1 MRWNGSE
8 PVPEINRRVAA
19 SMVKEKREGRK
30 DRERERERDFILLI
44 LLSVHNMNIISCQSF
59 FITYCN

>member
-30 DRERERERDFILLI
+30 DRERERERFHLVN
-44 LLSVHNMNIISCQSF
+44 SSF
-59 FITYCN
+59 CS

>member
-30 DRERERERDFILLI
+30 DREREREIFHLVN
-44 LLSVHNMNIISCQSF
+44 SSF
-59 FITYCN
+59 CS

>member
-30 DRERERERDFILLI
+30 DIERERERERERFHLVN
-44 LLSVHNMNIISCQSF
+44 SSF
-59 FITYCN
+59 CS